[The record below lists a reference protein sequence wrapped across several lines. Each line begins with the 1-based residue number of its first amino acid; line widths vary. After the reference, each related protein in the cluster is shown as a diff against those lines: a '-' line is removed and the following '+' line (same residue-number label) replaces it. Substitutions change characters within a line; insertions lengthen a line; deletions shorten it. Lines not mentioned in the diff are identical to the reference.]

1 MKIEKIGFQIAAPPC
16 PVSIVMNMD
25 KEEKLEPDKPKTRK
39 RNSVENKKSD
49 ED

>member
-39 RNSVENKKSD
+39 RNSAENKKSD